1 MEARHMFKLILI
13 PIITAGVYYAIDQDV
28 FLPEHDQ
35 DFVARVSLETNCEI
49 DINSFGLKNLATGKT
64 VNFKHGEAFIRA
76 SAKDELQ
83 VVMAPQFNA
92 VRVNGAKFA
101 AGSNIEAFQDCNN
114 QVTLGNIFD
123 SMNKQFS
130 SN

>member
-1 MEARHMFKLILI
+1 MLKLIFI
-13 PIITAGVYYAIDQDV
+13 PIISVGVYYAIERDV
-28 FLPEHDQ
+28 FKPERNHE
-35 DFVARVSLETNCEI
+35 FVARVSLETNCEM

-76 SAKDELQ
+76 SVKDELQ

-92 VRVNGAKFA
+92 VRINGAKLA
-101 AGSNIEAFQDCNN
+101 AGTNVEAFQDCNN
-114 QVTLGNIFD
+114 QVTLENIFD
-123 SMNKQFS
+123 SMNTQFS

>member
-1 MEARHMFKLILI
+1 MLKLVLI
-13 PIITAGVYYAIDQDV
+13 PIISVGVYYAIGQDV
-28 FLPEHDQ
+28 FALEPHKE
-35 DFVARVSLETNCEI
+35 FVARVSLETNCEM

-83 VVMAPQFNA
+83 VVMAPKFDA
-92 VRVNGAKFA
+92 VRIIGTKFT

-114 QVTLGNIFD
+114 QVTLENIFE

-130 SN
+130 SQ

>member
-1 MEARHMFKLILI
+1 MLKLVLI
-13 PIITAGVYYAIDQDV
+13 PIISVGIYYAFEQDV
-28 FLPEHDQ
+28 FKPERNQ
-35 DFVARVSLETNCEI
+35 EFVARVSLETNCEM

-76 SAKDELQ
+76 SGKDELQ

-92 VRVNGAKFA
+92 VHINGAKFVA
-101 AGSNIEAFQDCNN
+101 DSNVEAFQDCNN
-114 QVTLGNIFD
+114 QVTLENIFD
-123 SMNKQFS
+123 SMNTQFS

>member
-1 MEARHMFKLILI
+1 MLKLVLI
-13 PIITAGVYYAIDQDV
+13 PIISVGVYYAFDQDV
-28 FLPEHDQ
+28 FKPERHQ
-35 DFVARVSLETNCEI
+35 EFVARVSLETNCEM

-76 SAKDELQ
+76 SGKDELQ

-92 VRVNGAKFA
+92 VRINGAKFA
-101 AGSNIEAFQDCNN
+101 AGSNVEAFQDCNN
-114 QVTLGNIFD
+114 QVTLENIFD
-123 SMNKQFS
+123 SMNTQFS

>member
-1 MEARHMFKLILI
+1 MLLLVLL
-13 PIITAGVYYAIDQDV
+13 PIFSVGLYDAFEQDV
-28 FLPEHDQ
+28 FHPERNQ
-35 DFVARVSLETNCEI
+35 EFVARVSLETNFEMH
-49 DINSFGLKNLATGKT
+49 INSFGLKNLATGKT

-92 VRVNGAKFA
+92 VRINGAKFA
-101 AGSNIEAFQDCNN
+101 AGSNVEAFQDCNN
-114 QVTLGNIFD
+114 QVTLENIFD
-123 SMNKQFS
+123 SMNTQFS

>member
-1 MEARHMFKLILI
+1 MFKLALV
-13 PIITAGVYYAIDQDV
+13 PIISVGVYCAIGQDV
-28 FLPEHDQ
+28 FAPEHHKE
-35 DFVARVSLETNCEI
+35 FVARVSLKTNCEM

-83 VVMAPQFNA
+83 VVMAPKFDA
-92 VRVNGAKFA
+92 VRIIGIKFT

-114 QVTLGNIFD
+114 QVTLENIFE

-130 SN
+130 PD

>member
-1 MEARHMFKLILI
+1 MLKLVLI
-13 PIITAGVYYAIDQDV
+13 PIISVGVYYAYDQDV
-28 FLPEHDQ
+28 FKSERNQ
-35 DFVARVSLETNCEI
+35 EFVARVSLETNCEM

-76 SAKDELQ
+76 SEKDELQ

-92 VRVNGAKFA
+92 VRINGAKFA
-101 AGSNIEAFQDCNN
+101 AGSNVEAFPDCNN
-114 QVTLGNIFD
+114 QVTLENIFD
-123 SMNKQFS
+123 SMNMQFS